1 MAYDC
6 VEMHHSGKQAEILY
20 VANLAT
26 ALNISREK
34 ADRMLTGK
42 PFNETRRGWYLM
54 DIGQMMKLL
63 PEPPGRLLDLGCG
76 PGWTSRM
83 FAMAGYD
90 VVGVDICPEM
100 IQLARSTQGGPNVRF
115 EICDYEAP
123 LDFGTFDLVVIYD
136 ALHHATDAAAVV
148 RRAYESL
155 REGGLFLTAEPGSG
169 HSQAES
175 SVKIIEL
182 MGTTENDMPFACQK
196 ELLLAAGFSE
206 VRQYLRLSELPL
218 EAVSTEGGRA
228 LQGEHFRALDYHTA
242 AQGFTSI
249 VVGVK

>member
-1 MAYDC
+1 MRP
-6 VEMHHSGKQAEILY
+6 SGKLAEILY

-26 ALNISREK
+26 ALNISREEVHG
-34 ADRMLTGK
+34 MLTGK

-54 DIGQMMKLL
+54 DIGQMLKLL
-63 PEPPGRLLDLGCG
+63 PEPPQRLLDLGCG

-83 FAMAGYD
+83 LAMAGYE

-100 IQLARSTQGGPNVRF
+100 IQLAQAMPGASGVRF
-115 EICDYEAP
+115 EVCDYEAS
-123 LDFGTFDLVVIYD
+123 LDFGTFDLAVIYD

-148 RRAYESL
+148 RNVYDSL

-169 HSQAES
+169 HSRADS
-175 SVKIIEL
+175 SVQIIE
-182 MGTTENDMPFACQK
+182 MCGTTENDMPFSYQN
-196 ELLLAAGFSE
+196 ELMLAAGFRE

-218 EAVSTEGGRA
+218 EVVNTEAGRS

-249 VVGVK
+249 LVGVK